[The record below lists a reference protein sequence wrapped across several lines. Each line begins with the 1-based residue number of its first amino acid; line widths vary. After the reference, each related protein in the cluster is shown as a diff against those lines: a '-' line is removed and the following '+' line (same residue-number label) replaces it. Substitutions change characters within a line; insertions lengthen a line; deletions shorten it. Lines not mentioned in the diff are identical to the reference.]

1 MAATG
6 PDNALGFPNV
16 YAAWGTAMADGELL
30 EEEGMPPSA
39 GERLREAREAAG
51 LSLEDIA
58 TSTRIPT
65 RHLESL
71 EASDFARLPAPTYSI
86 GFAKNYAAAV
96 GLDRVEIGEQMRSEM
111 GGSRPTFTP
120 AEVFEPAD
128 PARAMPNWLI
138 AGAIVAILLT
148 VLLINWFNN
157 RSLEGPDEVA
167 AVNEPATVPQ
177 QPAAPAAPQGQG
189 PVVVTAA
196 DRAWVEIKDGG
207 VILKQGEMAANE
219 AFQVPATA
227 VAPTLTT
234 AKAEALR
241 ITVGTTVVPSIGQA
255 AKKVTV
261 SLKPVD
267 LLRPQPAAAQAVT
280 PPPAAQQTSAASP
293 RQAPAR
299 RPVSPP
305 QASRPAVSNP
315 PASDPAANTAA
326 PATPQQ

>member
-1 MAATG
+1 
-6 PDNALGFPNV
+6 
-16 YAAWGTAMADGELL
+16 MADGELV

-51 LSLEDIA
+51 MSLEDIA
-58 TSTRIPT
+58 TTTRIPT

-71 EASDFARLPAPTYSI
+71 EASDFSRLPAPTYTI

-96 GLDRVEIGEQMRSEM
+96 GLDRAEIGEQLRSEM

-128 PARAMPNWLI
+128 PARAMPKWLI
-138 AGAIVAILLT
+138 AGAIVAILLA
-148 VLLINWFNN
+148 VLLINWLNN

-167 AVNEPATVPQ
+167 AVNEAASVPQ
-177 QPAAPAAPQGQG
+177 QPVAPPAPQGQG
-189 PVVVTAA
+189 PVVVTAT
-196 DRAWVEIKDGG
+196 DRVWVEIKDGS
-207 VILKQGEMAANE
+207 VILRQGELAANE
-219 AFQVPATA
+219 AFQVPANA

-241 ITVGTTVVPSIGQA
+241 ITVGTSVAPTIGEP

-261 SLKPVD
+261 SLKPDD
-267 LLRPQPAAAQAVT
+267 LMRPQPAAPQAVPPEAAQTAPAT
-280 PPPAAQQTSAASP
+280 PP
-293 RQAPAR
+293 RQPPAR
-299 RPVSPP
+299 RPADRAPATQP
-305 QASRPAVSNP
+305 EASTP
-315 PASDPAANTAA
+315 PANELPANTTA